1 MTLTLT
7 KQEKTW
13 GWLLPVCQ
21 FLIFPVTVS
30 MGCSAM
36 GVYSMAAANVICFFL
51 CAALAAVCFRDAL
64 LESFRRFRAHP
75 EKTLRN
81 ALVGF
86 ALYWA
91 VNLAVTALTKMIEPD
106 FGNVNDASIL
116 AMLAESPLMMGL
128 AVIFAAPLAE
138 ECIFRGW
145 LFTGL
150 AQRSAALAYAVSCGL
165 FSAAH
170 VVGYIGLY
178 EPRTLVLCFV
188 QYLGPSFVLCRTCQ
202 KDDSLCAPLLLHMA
216 INAMSCIIL
225 G

>member
-1 MTLTLT
+1 MT
-7 KQEKTW
+7 
-13 GWLLPVCQ
+13 
-21 FLIFPVTVS
+21 INIAS
-30 MGCSAM
+30 
-36 GVYSMAAANVICFFL
+36 FFVN
-51 CAALAAVCFRDAL
+51 AALALVI
-64 LESFRRFRAHP
+64 FRRLLITSVHRFFSRPKQSLMTAV
-75 EKTLRN
+75 E
-81 ALVGF
+81 GF
-86 ALYWA
+86 ALHWA
-91 VNLAVTALTKMIEPD
+91 VNIAVTALTKMLAPD

-150 AQRSAALAYAVSCGL
+150 AQRSVALAYAVSCGL

>member
-1 MTLTLT
+1 MKLTLT
-7 KQEKTW
+7 KQETIF
-13 GWLLPVCQ
+13 GWFFLLAQ
-21 FLIFPVTVS
+21 FLAVPFAVALVCAGLGIRSEATINIASFFVNAVL
-30 MGCSAM
+30 AL
-36 GVYSMAAANVICFFL
+36 VI
-51 CAALAAVCFRDAL
+51 
-64 LESFRRFRAHP
+64 FRRLLLTSVHRFFSRP
-75 EKTLRN
+75 KQS
-81 ALVGF
+81 LVTAAKGF

-91 VNLAVTALTKMIEPD
+91 VNIAVTALTKMLAPD
-106 FGNVNDASIL
+106 FGNVNDQNIL
-116 AMLAESPLMMGL
+116 AMLAEQPLLMGL

-138 ECIFRGW
+138 ECLFRGW

-150 AQRSAALAYAVSCGL
+150 ARRSLALAYAVSCGF
-165 FSAAH
+165 FSMAH

-178 EPRTLVLCFV
+178 EPRTLVLCFI

>member
-7 KQEKTW
+7 KHEKTW

-51 CAALAAVCFRDAL
+51 CAALAAVCFRNVL

-86 ALYWA
+86 ALYW
-91 VNLAVTALTKMIEPD
+91 VINIAVTGLTRMIEPD

-128 AVIFAAPLAE
+128 AVIFAAPLAVE
-138 ECIFRGW
+138 
-145 LFTGL
+145 
-150 AQRSAALAYAVSCGL
+150 
-165 FSAAH
+165 
-170 VVGYIGLY
+170 
-178 EPRTLVLCFV
+178 
-188 QYLGPSFVLCRTCQ
+188 
-202 KDDSLCAPLLLHMA
+202 
-216 INAMSCIIL
+216 
-225 G
+225 

>member
-1 MTLTLT
+1 
-7 KQEKTW
+7 
-13 GWLLPVCQ
+13 
-21 FLIFPVTVS
+21 
-30 MGCSAM
+30 
-36 GVYSMAAANVICFFL
+36 
-51 CAALAAVCFRDAL
+51 
-64 LESFRRFRAHP
+64 
-75 EKTLRN
+75 
-81 ALVGF
+81 
-86 ALYWA
+86 
-91 VNLAVTALTKMIEPD
+91 
-106 FGNVNDASIL
+106 
-116 AMLAESPLMMGL
+116 MMGL

-150 AQRSAALAYAVSCGL
+150 AQRSVTLAYAVSCGL